1 MSENYYTTRI
11 KIGQVGSEQI
21 EVTATCFESPEL
33 SIERAFQMEVLIDK
47 EIRTNHIRNKAKV
60 KLYEEYMKKM
70 E

>member
-33 SIERAFQMEVLIDK
+33 SVERAFQMEVLIDK
-47 EIRTNHIRNKAKV
+47 EIRTNHIRNKTKQN
-60 KLYEEYMKKM
+60 YMKKM

>member
-33 SIERAFQMEVLIDK
+33 SIERAFQMEVLIIK
-47 EIRTNHIRNKAKV
+47 EIRTNHIRNKTKQN
-60 KLYEEYMKKM
+60 YMKKM